1 MDMAAIINL
10 EEINKAEFCY
20 GTEQAIATFTKMQ
33 HSDSFLSNKIPQ
45 LWLPL

>member
-20 GTEQAIATFTKMQ
+20 GTEQAIATFLN
-33 HSDSFLSNKIPQ
+33 SFLSNKIPQ